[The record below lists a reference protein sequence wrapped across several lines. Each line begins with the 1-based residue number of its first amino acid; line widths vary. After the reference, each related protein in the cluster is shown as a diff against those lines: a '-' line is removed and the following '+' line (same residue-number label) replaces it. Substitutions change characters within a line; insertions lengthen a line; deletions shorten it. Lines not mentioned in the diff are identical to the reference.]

1 MAIPGVIRA
10 TAASFCGPTRSRN
23 EDMAVLGG
31 RCVRDAALA
40 TEWTAADAGRPF
52 LAAVLDGLGGH
63 QGGDLASAVAGE
75 RLAAGVWE
83 WPADATVAEL
93 REGLEHLAE
102 VMHEELGRLGEEDVE
117 RAGCGTTC
125 TALAVSTLAMA
136 ILHIGDSRCYRRR
149 DGVWVQVSEDHAI
162 VIPDGQGGK
171 ISRLIYA
178 LGADLPEL
186 PPDLSDDLT
195 DRCQPGDLFMLI
207 TDGVLAAA
215 GSDERLLAAFDGATA
230 QEVLDRALSNGQ
242 APDNVTAVRIEFGA
256 IAG

>member
-1 MAIPGVIRA
+1 
-10 TAASFCGPTRSRN
+10 
-23 EDMAVLGG
+23 MAVLGG
-31 RCVRDAALA
+31 RCVRDASLA
-40 TEWTAADAGRPF
+40 TEWIRSEAARPF
-52 LAAVLDGLGGH
+52 LGAVLDGLGGH
-63 QGGDLASAVAGE
+63 QGGDQASAVAGE
-75 RLAAGVWE
+75 RLASTVWE

-125 TALAVSTLAMA
+125 TAVAVSTVAMA

-149 DGVWVQVSEDHAI
+149 EGVWVQLSEDHAI

-195 DRCQPGDLFMLI
+195 DRCQAGDVFLLI
-207 TDGVLAAA
+207 TDGVLAAT
-215 GSDERLLAAFDGATA
+215 GTDERLLEAFEAPTA
-230 QEVLDRALSNGQ
+230 QEVLERALASGNV
-242 APDNVTAVRIEFGA
+242 PDNVTAVRIEFA
-256 IAG
+256 